1 MNFNIELFFQI
12 HNLAYKNSILDFLMV
27 FGAIYLIFIV
37 YLLIIIFFLKG
48 ALLEKKA
55 ALLTFLGLVVSFFI
69 VQFIRLFI
77 FEPRPFVTF
86 PIKPLVEELSTH
98 SFPSIHTTL
107 TAVAAFAFIYYKSKL
122 APFFIFS
129 LLWIGFARIFVGVHY
144 PLDISGGILVS
155 FLSVF
160 LATKLIKKFPKS

>member
-12 HNLAYKNSILDFLMV
+12 HNLAYKNPILDFLMV

-37 YLLIIIFFLKG
+37 YFLIMIFFLKG
-48 ALLEKKA
+48 KPLEKKA
-55 ALLTFLGLVVSFFI
+55 AILTILGLIVSLFI

-86 PIKPLVEELSTH
+86 PINPLVTALSTH
-98 SFPSIHTTL
+98 SFPSIHTNL
-107 TAVAAFAFIYYKSKL
+107 SAVAAFSFIYYRSRL
-122 APFFIFS
+122 TPFFLFS

-144 PLDISGGILVS
+144 PLDILGGILVS
-155 FLSVF
+155 LLSVF
-160 LATKLIKKFPKS
+160 LATCILKKFPKF